1 MIKIPT
7 VKTIKDVE
15 EEAWL
20 EFKSIAASSN
30 VKMGK
35 LFTRM
40 VEGYK
45 ANGKDFWDDIL
56 KGPHVL
62 NKEESEAM
70 LKTVRGIRKEY
81 GFRSIK

>member
-1 MIKIPT
+1 MITIPT
-7 VKTIKDVE
+7 VKTIKDVD

-20 EFKSIAASSN
+20 EFKSIAARN
-30 VKMGK
+30 KVKMGK

-40 VEGYK
+40 VEDYK
-45 ANGKDFWDDIL
+45 KKGKDFWDEIL

-62 NKEESEAM
+62 SKEEADAM
-70 LKTVRGIRKEY
+70 LKTIRDIRKEY